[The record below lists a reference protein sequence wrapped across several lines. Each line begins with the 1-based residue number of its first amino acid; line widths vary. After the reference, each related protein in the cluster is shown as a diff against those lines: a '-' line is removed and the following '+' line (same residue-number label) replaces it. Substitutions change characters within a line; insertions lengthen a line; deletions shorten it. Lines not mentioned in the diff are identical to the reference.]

1 MVHTNCHHHHHD
13 HLDSKSGGFPQSDTH
28 LPHPVVKSCPV
39 CINFNFLWWESIP
52 CVNFN
57 STSFDGST
65 SHTKIHSISRADISY
80 AYEKVQGCWVVVS
93 SKNLTSAW
101 AHTSR
106 NFSKLSIVQFPFL
119 AMYAHSV
126 RKNNDTRPT
135 PRHIWTIYK
144 TILIRNVRQASRHF
158 LTRYSVTLGSSTIL
172 VGLLREKRKRKATHC
187 GSDYRR
193 TLESLTAAS
202 DPKWTSS

>member
-1 MVHTNCHHHHHD
+1 MAVHPTQKYIQYLVPIYHTPTRK
-13 HLDSKSGGFPQSDTH
+13 SKVVEWLFPPKTSLQPEPTRH
-28 LPHPVVKSCPV
+28 ETFQKS
-39 CINFNFLWWESIP
+39 
-52 CVNFN
+52 
-57 STSFDGST
+57 
-65 SHTKIHSISRADISY
+65 
-80 AYEKVQGCWVVVS
+80 
-93 SKNLTSAW
+93 
-101 AHTSR
+101 
-106 NFSKLSIVQFPFL
+106 SIVQFPFL
-119 AMYAHSV
+119 AMYARSV